1 MNSSPRAG
9 RALLATGLALI
20 ALGVGAPGALAQ
32 ELDWQACGN
41 AGAECATATVPRDYE
56 TPNGRTLDIAVT
68 RVKATDPQKR
78 IGSLF
83 INFGGPGAPAAIYV
97 ETFGADLFKTL
108 SDRFDIVGID
118 PRGTGRSEGAIDCK
132 VDQESQGV
140 YSQPFTTPLNL
151 NVSELIATDQRYI
164 DRCQQLNDPEV
175 LPYVSTANTARD
187 MDWVRDALGEPKLS
201 YLGFS
206 YGTFLGATY
215 ASLFPTH
222 YRALVL
228 DGALDA
234 DRYIN
239 KPMESLREQ
248 TSAIER
254 ALGRFLAACA
264 GDQAACSGFGG
275 ADPWTAF
282 DELIAKADREP
293 LPTTQGRPLDG
304 DDIRAGA
311 AQAVYSKRSWGP
323 LGQALAQAATGD
335 GTLMRGGLADDFYGR
350 NPDGS
355 YDPLLDRYYTISA
368 LEQSYPKSVDPYLA
382 AGDHSWGL
390 FDHAFWNHGYTELAW
405 GLWPVTP
412 RGVFRG
418 PFEAAPDGPTALVVA
433 TTYDPATPYRG
444 SVRLTRDLGNARLLT
459 MRGDGHTAYDGNSPC
474 IDAAVDAYL
483 EDGVVP
489 AEGTTCVQDVPFAA
503 PAPAPAAAPALQA
516 QALASRGSELPVL
529 RPHMRPMRLR

>member
-1 MNSSPRAG
+1 MNSSPHAART
-9 RALLATGLALI
+9 LLAAGLALLT
-20 ALGVGAPGALAQ
+20 LGASAPGALAQ
-32 ELDWQACGN
+32 GLEWEACGG
-41 AGAECATATVPRDYE
+41 AGAECAKISVPRDYAS
-56 TPNGRTLDIAVT
+56 PKGRTLDIAVT
-68 RVKATDPQKR
+68 RVKATEPQKR

-83 INFGGPGAPAAIYV
+83 FNFGGPGAPAAIYV
-97 ETFGADLFKTL
+97 ERFGAELFETL

-118 PRGTGRSEGAIDCK
+118 PRGTGDSEGAIDCK
-132 VDQESQGV
+132 VDQEHEGV
-140 YSQPFTTPLNL
+140 YSQPFATPLNL
-151 NVSELIATDQRYI
+151 DVNQLIATDRRYI
-164 DRCQQLNDPEV
+164 PRCLQRNDAGV

-187 MDWVRDALGEPKLS
+187 MDRVRDALGERKLS

-215 ASLFPTH
+215 ASLFPNR

-239 KPMESLREQ
+239 KPLESLREQ
-248 TSAIER
+248 TSGIER

-275 ADPWTAF
+275 SDPWTAF
-282 DELIAKADREP
+282 DELIEQANRQP
-293 LPTTQGRPLDG
+293 LPTAQGRTLDG
-304 DDIRAGA
+304 DDIRAGS
-311 AQAVYSKRSWGP
+311 AQAMYSKSSWGD
-323 LGQALAQAATGD
+323 LGLALAQAANGD
-335 GTLMRGGLADDFYGR
+335 GTLMRDITDGFYGR

-368 LEQSYPKSVDPYLA
+368 LEQRYPKSVGVYLD

-418 PFEAAPDGPTALVVA
+418 PFRTARQGPAALVVG

-444 SVRLTRDLGNARLLT
+444 SLRLARDLGNAQLLT
-459 MRGDGHTAYDGNSPC
+459 MVGDGHTAYGGNSPC

-483 EDGVVP
+483 EDAIVP
-489 AEGTTCVQDVPFAA
+489 AAGTTCVQDVPFGA
-503 PAPAPAAAPALQA
+503 PAPPVRSYAPQA
-516 QALASRGSELPVL
+516 DELPEL
-529 RPHMRPMRLR
+529 RPHMRPLRLR